1 MPNKKKKRQIIEELQ
16 IEVKQLRAALEE
28 SRKYA
33 DKLVDHIPYLP
44 ADIENL
50 RKANLVFTLE
60 KENSNKEIKEAIDT
74 LEQAGVDMGCSH
86 KRVTLSDGIAA
97 LVKMLQSSIDNFR
110 DAFKAADQFT
120 LPDEFPGPYHV
131 EHDIS
136 LHKVYSKSG
145 DIVATTKY
153 KDFASF
159 IVNTLNAVD
168 NHLKDIDN

>member
-1 MPNKKKKRQIIEELQ
+1 MPDKKKKKQIIEELQ
-16 IEVKQLRAALEE
+16 IEVKQLRAALSEN
-28 SRKYA
+28 RKYA

-44 ADIENL
+44 ADIKNL
-50 RKANLVFTLE
+50 REANFVFSLE
-60 KENSNKEIKEAIDT
+60 IESASKEIKEAT
-74 LEQAGVDMGCSH
+74 AMLEQAGVDMRKCA
-86 KRVTLSDGIAA
+86 TLSEGIAA
-97 LVKMLQSSIDNFR
+97 LVRMLQSSIDNFR
-110 DAFKAADQFT
+110 SAFKAADQFT